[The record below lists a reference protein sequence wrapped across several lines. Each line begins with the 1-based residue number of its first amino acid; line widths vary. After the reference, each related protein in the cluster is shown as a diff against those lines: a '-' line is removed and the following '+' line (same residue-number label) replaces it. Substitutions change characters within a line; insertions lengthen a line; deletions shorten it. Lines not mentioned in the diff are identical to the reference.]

1 MDDGEMS
8 SSDDCSES
16 AAGRQA
22 ERSGSD
28 CSGSGGEDSDSDRC
42 GRGGIHV
49 DSRGRWWH

>member
-8 SSDDCSES
+8 SSVKCSES

-22 ERSGSD
+22 EHSGRD

-42 GRGGIHV
+42 GRGGI